1 MKFNGY
7 LRNDNHAGIR
17 NHLLIFPVSL
27 SATSTARAIA
37 NKLPEAVTFD
47 NQVENQLSEQDIEQV
62 ERTLVGFATHPNVGA
77 TLIVGFGNETLSAER
92 VMKQVEDTG
101 KPVALIEMMKSGGI
115 QATVDRGIKLCE
127 EMNKELAVV
136 QRTDISIDE
145 LAIGIECG
153 GSDTTSGLAANP
165 AAGLASDLLVE
176 HGGTTFLSE
185 TPELIGAE
193 HVLAKNAINE
203 DIGKQIIETVRMYEE
218 NLKKSGMDFRGA
230 QPSPGN
236 IQGGLST
243 IEEKSLGAIYKSG
256 TAPIQGVLQY
266 GEKFKEKGHY
276 LMNSPGYD
284 IESITGMIAGGA
296 QIIIFTTGRGTPV
309 GSPIAPVI
317 KVCGNPKMA
326 EIMRDNIDINAGRI
340 ITGEKTISEVGHE
353 LFHYIVKVANG
364 ELTKAEK
371 FGFQEFAINR
381 VIQ

>member
-1 MKFNGY
+1 MNFRGF
-7 LRNDNHAGIR
+7 LRNDNRAGIR
-17 NHLLIFPVSL
+17 NHLLIFPTCM
-27 SATSTARAIA
+27 SASSTAKLIA
-37 NKLPEAVTFD
+37 GQLPGAVSFD
-47 NQVENQLSEQDIEQV
+47 NQVENQLSKEDVEQV
-62 ERTLVGFATHPNVGA
+62 ERTLLGFATHPNVGA
-77 TLIVGFGNETLSAER
+77 IVMVGFGKETISADSLAE
-92 VMKQVEDTG
+92 QVRMSG
-101 KPVALIEMMKSGGI
+101 KPVASLNMMECGGI
-115 QATVDRGIKLCE
+115 KSVVAKGVQIGKQFEEELSLIQRVDIHV
-127 EMNKELAVV
+127 N
-136 QRTDISIDE
+136 E

-165 AAGLASDLLVE
+165 AAGFASDLLIE
-176 HGGTTFLSE
+176 DGGTTFLSE

-193 HVLAKNAINE
+193 HVLANNAVNE
-203 DIGKQIIETVRMYEE
+203 EIGRQIIATVNKYEE

-256 TAPIQGVLQY
+256 TAPIKGVLQY
-266 GEKFKEKGHY
+266 GERFKVKGHY

-309 GSPIAPVI
+309 GSPIAPVV

-326 EIMRDNIDINAGRI
+326 DIMKDNIDINAGKI
-340 ITGEKTISEVGHE
+340 ITGEKSIEGVGRE
-353 LFHYIVKVANG
+353 LYDYILKVASG
-364 ELTKAEK
+364 EKTKAEI

-381 VIQ
+381 VIS